1 VADGDVLVGRDG
13 ELAML
18 LAQQADALGTHL
30 EVSVRTER
38 RCGYLPEPAAAL
50 TWTVAR

>member
-18 LAQQADALGTHL
+18 LAQQADALGAHL

-38 RCGYLPEPAAAL
+38 HCGYLPEPAAAL
-50 TWTVAR
+50 TWTVER